1 MHDVIVVGA
10 GPAGSQTAASLAQR
24 GYTVL
29 VLEEHPQ
36 IGVPTNCSGL
46 IGAEAFERFD
56 LPRDSVIRGFNS
68 ATFFS
73 PKGSAATVGA
83 DRVMA
88 YVVRRCEF
96 DQTMAQK
103 ALACGASYV
112 LRVRCVGLEQHN
124 DHVTVMAVQRGPEG
138 DEARMTFR
146 ARSVVVAT
154 GVRYGLLRGLG
165 LKRPTAFLQAAQA
178 EASMEGVDRVEV
190 YLGREVAP
198 GSFAWAIP
206 AGPVA
211 RVGVCNGA
219 GAVEYLRRFL
229 QDPSIASRLRE
240 PVTQIKRKAIPIAS
254 ICRSFRDRILLV
266 GDAAG
271 QVKVTTGGG
280 ISYGILC
287 GDMAA
292 ATLDRAFRL
301 GDLTERTLSEYERR
315 WRQEIGVELR
325 VGSFFRRMGGMLSDD
340 QIDRLI
346 RAYQD
351 SDLPELVRRCA
362 DFERHRKFILALCR
376 SNIFFQLVWN
386 YFRRRSPS

>member
-10 GPAGSQTAASLAQR
+10 GPAGSQAAASLAHR
-24 GYTVL
+24 GYSVL

-46 IGAEAFERFD
+46 IGAESFERFN
-56 LPRDSVIRGFNS
+56 LPRASVIRGFDS

-73 PKGSAATVGA
+73 PKGNSATVGA
-83 DRVMA
+83 GRIMA

-96 DQTMAQK
+96 DQTMARR
-103 ALACGASYV
+103 ALACGANY
-112 LRVRCVGLEQHN
+112 LLHVRCVGLQYGD
-124 DHVTVMAVQRGPEG
+124 DHVSVAAVRRGPEG
-138 DEARMTFR
+138 EETPIALR
-146 ARSVVVAT
+146 ARAVVVAT
-154 GVRYGLLRGLG
+154 GVRYGLLQSLGLG
-165 LKRPTAFLQAAQA
+165 RPSAFLQAAQA
-178 EASMEGVDRVEV
+178 EVEMEGVDRVEV
-190 YLGREVAP
+190 YLGRNVAP

-211 RVGVCNGA
+211 RIGVCNGA
-219 GAVEYLRRFL
+219 GAVHSLTRFL
-229 QDPSIASRLRE
+229 HHPSIAGRIRR
-240 PVTQIKRKAIPIAS
+240 PVTHIKNKAIPIANVS
-254 ICRSFRDRILLV
+254 RTFLDRILLV

-287 GDMAA
+287 GDVAA
-292 ATLDRAFRL
+292 QTLDRAFSL
-301 GDLTERTLSEYERR
+301 GDLTERSLAEYERR

-325 VGSFFRRMGGMLSDD
+325 VGSFFRRVGGMLSDE

-346 RAYQD
+346 RAYHET
-351 SDLPELVRRCA
+351 DLPELVRRWA

-386 YFRRRSPS
+386 CLGRRSWA

>member
-10 GPAGSQTAASLAQR
+10 GPAGSQAATSLARR

-29 VLEEHPQ
+29 VLEEHPR

-46 IGAEAFERFD
+46 IGAEAFEKFD
-56 LPRDSVIRGFNS
+56 LPRASVIRGFDS

-73 PKGSAATVGA
+73 PKGSSATVAGG
-83 DRVMA
+83 RVMA

-96 DQTMAQK
+96 DQTMAQR
-103 ALACGASYV
+103 ALACGANYL
-112 LRVRCVGLEQHN
+112 LRVRCVGLKYGD
-124 DHVTVMAVQRGPEG
+124 DHVQVAAVRRGPEG
-138 DEARMTFR
+138 EEAPITLR
-146 ARSVVVAT
+146 ARAVVLAT
-154 GVRYGLLRGLG
+154 GVRYGLFQSLG
-165 LKRPTAFLQAAQA
+165 LNRPSRFLQAAQA
-178 EASMEGVDRVEV
+178 EVEMEELDGVEV

-211 RVGVCNGA
+211 RIGVCNGD
-219 GAVEYLRRFL
+219 GAIHSLKRFL
-229 QDPSIASRLRE
+229 HHPSIARRIRPSAVE
-240 PVTQIKRKAIPIAS
+240 IKRKAIPIANVA
-254 ICRSFRDRILLV
+254 RSFLDRILLV

-287 GDMAA
+287 GDVAA
-292 ATLDRAFRL
+292 ETLDRAFSI
-301 GDLTERTLSEYERR
+301 GDLTEKSLVEYERR

-325 VGSFFRRMGGMLSDD
+325 VGSFFRRVGGMLSDE

-346 RAYQD
+346 RAYNET
-351 SDLPELVRRCA
+351 DLPDLVRRWA

-376 SNIFFQLVWN
+376 SHIFFQLVWN
-386 YFRRRSPS
+386 CFRQRSLS